1 MTTFTQT
8 IKLTEAIQNFRSGA
22 WGDPANAPLWVLV
35 ALYANGIRGTG
46 YTHEWRTCNPEYR
59 KYLMASVE
67 DPESKALAISMGWRT
82 YGITRETTLPTDTIM
97 CPESTSGGKI
107 DCNTCLLCDGTR
119 RQAKHIA
126 IPPVQNKFKCYVNV
140 GQSPG
145 RVYDSWKAGNIP
157 TVSPESV
164 NLHMLGIAKLP
175 YSSVLVWSGPSP
187 VDGKPI
193 MFIITNLIRDSE
205 NSKTGPMVQ
214 SFIMRQDIKPVEA
227 IKSGDDESVCG
238 SCPLRPIF
246 NKN

>member
-1 MTTFTQT
+1 
-8 IKLTEAIQNFRSGA
+8 
-22 WGDPANAPLWVLV
+22 
-35 ALYANGIRGTG
+35 
-46 YTHEWRTCNPEYR
+46 
-59 KYLMASVE
+59 
-67 DPESKALAISMGWRT
+67 
-82 YGITRETTLPTDTIM
+82 
-97 CPESTSGGKI
+97 
-107 DCNTCLLCDGTR
+107 
-119 RQAKHIA
+119 
-126 IPPVQNKFKCYVNV
+126 
-140 GQSPG
+140 
-145 RVYDSWKAGNIP
+145 
-157 TVSPESV
+157 
-164 NLHMLGIAKLP
+164 MLGIAKLP